1 MDETTR
7 HTIKI
12 STEALKALRWLA
24 VYQEKRQH
32 VIVEALILAAWKQAE
47 QERTTQKGP
56 SVCSAFDTPS
66 SCS

>member
-24 VYQEKRQH
+24 VYEEKRQH
-32 VIVEALILAAWKQAE
+32 TIVEQLILNAFALK
-47 QERTTQKGP
+47 ERRRQTKG
-56 SVCSAFDTPS
+56 S
-66 SCS
+66 

>member
-24 VYQEKRQH
+24 VYAEKRQH
-32 VIVEALILAAWKQAE
+32 TIVERLILTEFATK
-47 QERTTQKGP
+47 ERERAQKG
-56 SVCSAFDTPS
+56 S
-66 SCS
+66 

>member
-24 VYQEKRQH
+24 VYAEERQH
-32 VIVEALILAAWKQAE
+32 AIVERLILTEFAL
-47 QERTTQKGP
+47 QERQRATKGNGLCGP
-56 SVCSAFDTPS
+56 RP
-66 SCS
+66 

>member
-12 STEALKALRWLA
+12 STEAMKALRWLS
-24 VYQEKRQH
+24 VYEEERQH
-32 VIVEALILAAWKQAE
+32 AIVERLILTELAL
-47 QERTTQKGP
+47 QERQRATKGNGLCGLRL
-56 SVCSAFDTPS
+56 CSR